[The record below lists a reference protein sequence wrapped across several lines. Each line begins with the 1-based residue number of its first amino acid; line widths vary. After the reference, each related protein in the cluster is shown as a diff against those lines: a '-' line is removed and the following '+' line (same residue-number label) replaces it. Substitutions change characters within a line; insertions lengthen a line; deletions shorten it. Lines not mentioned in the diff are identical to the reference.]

1 MRKVVVFARI
11 YAKLVVKR
19 YYFGR
24 IYAKRVVYLHV
35 VGAGRG
41 AAGRGA
47 GGRGAAV
54 DKRKHEYLSC

>member
-1 MRKVVVFARI
+1 MMIFARI
-11 YAKLVVKR
+11 YS
-19 YYFGR
+19 
-24 IYAKRVVYLHV
+24 KRVVYLHV

-41 AAGRGA
+41 TAGRGA